1 MKKFFSVI
9 FVAIGV
15 PIIIYHMLHLANNLI
30 FDFYCY
36 RHGGSV
42 YTLTQQQIDN
52 IMTPRVYLG
61 SVLGEF
67 LAILILLILFF
78 FTKESLIKRCNF
90 KKVKPQKFIVI
101 AILMLG
107 FNFLSITFIRVMQSF
122 TTSYA
127 PVENLMHT
135 AWQVPLEIIG
145 TIIFIPIF
153 EEIIFRGA
161 IFSVLKNN
169 LKLPLAII
177 IQGVVFA
184 FMHGNLVQSGYTFF
198 LGIILVFTSYY
209 AQSMYGDI
217 FAHVVFNIL
226 GLIIMP
232 MIETL
237 FFNPI
242 LYAIIGIVLILV
254 AFVLYKKDMQ
264 IAKIKGLS
272 H

>member
-15 PIIIYHMLHLANNLI
+15 PIIIYHMLRLANNFI

-67 LAILILLILFF
+67 FAIAILFVLFF

-90 KKVKPQKFIVI
+90 KKVKPQKFVVI
-101 AILMLG
+101 AILMIG
-107 FNFLSITFIRVMQSF
+107 FSFLSITFIRVMQSF

-127 PVENLMHT
+127 PVENMMHA
-135 AWQVPLEIIG
+135 AWQVPLEIVA
-145 TIIFIPIF
+145 TVIFIPIF

-177 IQGVVFA
+177 IQGIVFA
-184 FMHGNLVQSGYTFF
+184 FMHGNLVQGGYTFF

-217 FAHVVFNIL
+217 FAHMLFNVF

-232 MIETL
+232 MIESL
-237 FFNPI
+237 FFNPV
-242 LYAIIGIVLILV
+242 LYGVIGIILMAV
-254 AFVLYKKDMQ
+254 AFILYKKDMKTIQ
-264 IAKIKGLS
+264 V
-272 H
+272 